1 MKILIAPDSFKN
13 ALSAPGVA
21 KALRKGLLKVLPEA
35 EITVVPMADGG
46 EGTMESLIEATQGS
60 FVHVRVH
67 DPLMRE
73 VDASF
78 GITGDGNT
86 AIIEMASAS
95 GIQLIR
101 PEERDPW
108 ITSSYGTGELIR
120 AALDRGCHTILI
132 GIGGSATNDGGMGMA
147 RALGMEFTQVDGKPV
162 SEGGGALGD
171 VNRID
176 TSGLDPKVKN
186 ADIIVA
192 CDVTNPLTG
201 PEGASQVYG
210 PQKGA
215 GDAMVN
221 KLDGNLAHFAGI
233 IREQLDL
240 DVEYIPGAG
249 AAGGLGA
256 GMLAFLGARLLEGF
270 PVIAGMLGLEDKIR
284 AADLVITGEG
294 KLDAQTRFGKTPFGV
309 GEIARRNGK
318 PVIAVAGAIGEGAE
332 ILYKDVFKAMFSI
345 LGGPIPLEE
354 AISRTPELLEK
365 AGQNIGRLLKTGR
378 LV

>member
-86 AIIEMASAS
+86 AIIDMASAS

-345 LGGPIPLEE
+345 LDGPIPLEE

>member
-270 PVIAGMLGLEDKIR
+270 PVIAGMRGLEDKIR

-345 LGGPIPLEE
+345 LDGPIPLEE

>member
-345 LGGPIPLEE
+345 LDGPIPLEE

>member
-1 MKILIAPDSFKN
+1 MKILIAPDSYKN

-95 GIQLIR
+95 GIQLIC

-345 LGGPIPLEE
+345 LDGPIPLEE
-354 AISRTPELLEK
+354 AIDRTPELLEK
-365 AGQNIGRLLKTGR
+365 AGEKIGRLLKTGR
-378 LV
+378 LI